1 MLTHRFTRTDLKEL
15 RSKGNVYSLS
25 SALDLALAEDVSLD
39 VSVFASVSGSE
50 DEDGSDSSIAASVSR
65 ISLRA
70 ASALLGVRQAI
81 TTVPPLL
88 ASSRAVWYL
97 YQLIVDLGVISMML
111 LCNANVIIVYGRRKP
126 GLPSAPLDVDY
137 DNNRTEQSN
146 SPLIINNQSSDI

>member
-39 VSVFASVSGSE
+39 VSVFASVSGSEDE

-137 DNNRTEQSN
+137 DNNRTEQ
-146 SPLIINNQSSDI
+146 